1 MASIL
6 DFQTALEESARPNLF
21 KVTINF
27 PLACENAT
35 EATRRSTLLTFQGTI
50 PASSIQDI
58 EIQFRGKP
66 YHEAGERIFQ
76 PWQCQIYNDVNF
88 TVRGALES
96 WVANTRSPDTTD
108 GTALP
113 IDYKSTITVEQ
124 LNRAGET
131 TRTYFLYGAYPTEV
145 QDIQLEYSQGQTIE
159 EYGVSFTYDYFTVA

>member
-27 PLACENAT
+27 PLSCDNAT
-35 EATRRSTLLTFQGTI
+35 EATRRSTMLTFQGVI
-50 PASSIQDI
+50 PASTIQDVI
-58 EIQFRGKP
+58 VNFRGKEL
-66 YHEAGERIFQ
+66 HEAGERQFQ

-96 WVANTRSPDTTD
+96 WVANTRTPNTTD
-108 GTALP
+108 GSALP
-113 IDYKSTITVEQ
+113 NDYKSTITVEQ

-131 TRTYFLYGAYPTEV
+131 TRIYYLYGAYPTEV
-145 QDIQLEYSQGQTIE
+145 QDIQLDYSQAQTIQQ
-159 EYGVSFTYDYFTVA
+159 YGVTFTYDYFTVA